1 MVSVSMS
8 MLLLDGMLGS
18 VLLNLSMVIPHDNY
32 THRLGS
38 YGGEDSPLDISRV
51 PRSNVVI
58 ELTGL
63 IFQLGGVCRGS
74 RNASFVETVREI

>member
-18 VLLNLSMVIPHDNY
+18 VLLDLYMVIPHDNY

-58 ELTGL
+58 G
-63 IFQLGGVCRGS
+63 ICRGS